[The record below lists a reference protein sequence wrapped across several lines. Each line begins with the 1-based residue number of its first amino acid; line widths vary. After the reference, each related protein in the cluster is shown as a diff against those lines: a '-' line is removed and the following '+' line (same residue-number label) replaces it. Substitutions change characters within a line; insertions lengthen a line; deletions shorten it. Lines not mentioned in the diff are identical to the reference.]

1 MYQAYCDE
9 IAEWALQHQRLGGP
23 AFNPRRMTWIKPSF
37 AWVLYR
43 AGYGRKH
50 NQNRI
55 LKLQLSHA
63 AIAELLSACACKHGG
78 GGSKGRV
85 QWDPARD
92 LFSAEPKGREPRKML
107 RERAIQIG
115 LSRDLSERLVASTLS
130 IQDVT
135 ELALEVET
143 AHRAKDV
150 RGAMAALAPRL
161 PLERPYLPRCE
172 QAELVRLGMV

>member
-1 MYQAYCDE
+1 MPDGC
-9 IAEWALQHQRLGGP
+9 L
-23 AFNPRRMTWIKPSF
+23 RR
-37 AWVLYR
+37 AADGL
-43 AGYGRKH
+43 KH
-50 NQNRI
+50 SQNRI
-55 LKLQLSHA
+55 LKLKLSHA
-63 AIAELLSACACKHGG
+63 ALAALLEACACKHGG